1 MGSSKRDFVSLIF
14 NSESLQQ
21 CAVALGF
28 RKFHES
34 CENIRRV
41 GATMSIH
48 GEVTEAIEMVCFTL
62 IKEEIGNLNDSLLS
76 ARTAINSFYKDSS

>member
-1 MGSSKRDFVSLIF
+1 MGSLKRDFVSLIF

-21 CAVALGF
+21 CAVVLGF
-28 RKFHES
+28 RNFHES
-34 CENIRRV
+34 CENIRQV

-48 GEVTEAIEMVCFTL
+48 GEVTEETEMFRLTF

-76 ARTAINSFYKDSS
+76 ARTAINSFYMDTS